1 MDLDANNLYGWGMSQ
16 NLTVNGFK
24 WIKHL
29 SQFDEDL

>member
-1 MDLDANNLYGWGMSQ
+1 MQTICMDGKYLK